1 MEEKSSNLE
10 KQGGKLP
17 LFQSPVR
24 SIFEKFSREKDVS
37 LIYGE
42 PIVLENKRILPV
54 AKVNYFVGGGGGG
67 GNTISDEENSTG
79 QGEGGGG
86 AFSIK
91 PVGIYEITAEEVKFK
106 PVLPF
111 NQILTVFSV
120 VTLGIVFLLRKRC
133 K

>member
-10 KQGGKLP
+10 KLGGKLP

-67 GNTISDEENSTG
+67 AISDEENSTG

-91 PVGIYEITAEEVKFK
+91 PVGVYEITAEKVKFK
-106 PVLPF
+106 PALPI
-111 NQILTVFSV
+111 NQMLTVFSV

>member
-10 KQGGKLP
+10 KLEGKLS

-42 PIVLENKRILPV
+42 PIVLENKRVLPV

-67 GNTISDEENSTG
+67 AISDEENSTG

-91 PVGIYEITAEEVKFK
+91 PVGVYEITAEKVKFK
-106 PVLPF
+106 PALPI